1 MINDEANMADNIL
14 KSRRFLP
21 LMLTQFFGA
30 LNDNLFKNAL
40 LLSVTLTM
48 ADNAAILSNIIA
60 ALFILP
66 FFCFSATAGEMAD
79 KYDKSRIAQALK
91 ITELLLMIAAFF
103 VYKTQSLSGLIC
115 LLFLMGTQS
124 AFFGP
129 VKYALLPQHL
139 KSDELALGNAY
150 VEATTY
156 FAILLG
162 LIAGTLLSFEAVLYL
177 LICLALVGMVASSF
191 ILKAPA
197 FEKNAKVRKNILAST
212 VHTFKVIKKN
222 KTVFRCILGA
232 TWFWMI
238 GAFVVVQIYP
248 LSGNVLNVSNT
259 VITFFLI
266 LFSIGVAI
274 GSVFCGH
281 LMKGFIHTTY
291 TPISVLMMGVCFY
304 FLYLLTDNYPT
315 PSAPVDLSHFFETK
329 NSILITVSIF
339 AMAFFGGLY
348 IVPLNTLMQKSAPK
362 AHLASVIGG
371 NNIINAL
378 GMVLISVLTI
388 FLLAVGFTI
397 SELFLSVAL
406 ISIVVFFDV
415 CALLPHAFWRS
426 LLRTIFEVFFKVDV
440 KGIKNIFKAGKNVLL
455 IANHTSLLDGLLI
468 AAFTEG
474 DITFALNT
482 TWGKKKLMKFFAHF
496 VDFAMLDPTN
506 PMSMRT
512 LIAQIKAGKRVMI
525 FPEGRITTTGGLMKI
540 YEGAGMIAYKTGA
553 RIVPVRISGA
563 VQSKFSYLNKKTKTR
578 LFPKIEISFLR
589 PKRLIVPQNL
599 TRRQQRH
606 NICLQ
611 LYDLMTEMLYQT
623 ALKDEHIFIS
633 LLKAAHLYGKS
644 HKIAEDIARKPLTYS
659 ALIQKSYVLGSAFEQ
674 KFGAQ
679 KYIGLMLP
687 NTLANVVSFYA
698 LQSIS
703 KVPVMLNFS
712 HGVMQFS
719 SCIHTLKL
727 QYVVTSRT
735 FIEKARLA
743 HLENALKENKVEI
756 IYLED
761 LASEIGL
768 KLKWTGLKK
777 YLLQT
782 KPANDF
788 EQTAAVL
795 FTSGSEGLPKAVLLS
810 HKNLQANRFQLLS
823 VLAVNSSDV
832 FFNALPM
839 FHSFGLTVGTIAT
852 TLSGV
857 KTFFYP
863 SPLHYRI
870 VPELIYDTNTTIMC
884 GTDTFFYGYARMGN
898 PYDFFAVKYAIVG
911 GEKLKERTA
920 DLFMKKFGVR
930 ILEGY
935 GTTETSPVLSLNTP
949 MHIKEGT
956 VGRLLPAINY
966 KLLDAEGIDNGKI
979 LSVKA
984 DNVMQGYMSADK
996 PLCLNAP
1003 QNGWYETGDV
1013 VKIDEE
1019 GFITI
1024 MGRVKRFAKIAGE
1037 MVSVAAVEDVLE
1049 KLYPAAKQGI
1059 VALSD
1064 DRKGE
1069 KLVLITND
1077 EKADLAQIKAF
1088 FKERNLSEL
1097 WCPKQVVYMKNPPF
1111 LGSGKFDYQEA
1122 LRIIK
1127 NEKAG

>member
-1 MINDEANMADNIL
+1 MADSIL

-40 LLSVTLTM
+40 LLTVTLTM
-48 ADNAAILSNIIA
+48 ADKAAILSNVIA

-66 FFCFSATAGEMAD
+66 FFVFSATAGEIAD
-79 KYDKSRIAQALK
+79 KYDKSHIAQTLK
-91 ITELLLMIAAFF
+91 VTELLLMVAALF
-103 VYKTQSLSGLIC
+103 VYKCQSLTGLVC

-162 LIAGTLLSFEAVLYL
+162 LTLGTLLSFEAVLFV
-177 LICLALVGMVASSF
+177 LIFLALVGMVASSF
-191 ILKAPA
+191 ILKAPS
-197 FEKNAKVRKNILAST
+197 FEKNAMVRKNILAST
-212 VHTFKVIKKN
+212 LNNFKIIRQN

-232 TWFWMI
+232 TWFWMV

-266 LFSIGVAI
+266 LFSIGVAV

-281 LMKGFIHTTY
+281 LMKGFIHATY
-291 TPISVLMMGVCFY
+291 VPVSTLMMGVCFY
-304 FLYLLTDNYPT
+304 FLYLLTNDYPT
-315 PSAPVDLSHFFETK
+315 PTAPVDLAHFFETK
-329 NSILITVSIF
+329 NSILISASIF
-339 AMAFFGGLY
+339 MMAFFGGLY

-362 AHLASVIGG
+362 AHLASIIGG
-371 NNIINAL
+371 NNILNAL

-388 FLLAVGFTI
+388 VLLSFGVSI
-397 SELFLSVAL
+397 SELFLCVAL
-406 ISIVVFFDV
+406 LSLVVFFDV

-426 LLRTIFEVFFKVDV
+426 LLRALFELFFKVDV
-440 KGIKNIFKAGKNVLL
+440 KGVQNIFKAGKRVLL

-482 TWGKKKLMKFFAHF
+482 TWGKKKLMKFFSHF
-496 VDFAMLDPTN
+496 VDFVMLDPTN
-506 PMSMRT
+506 PMSMRA
-512 LIAQIKAGKRVMI
+512 LIAQIKNGKRVMI

-563 VQSKFSYLNKKTKTR
+563 LQSKFSYLKKRIKTH
-578 LFPKIEISFLR
+578 LFPKIEIFFLK
-589 PKRLIVPQNL
+589 PKKLIVPEGL
-599 TRRQQRH
+599 KRREQRH

-623 ALKDEHIFIS
+623 AQKNENIFVS
-633 LLKAAHLYGKS
+633 LLEAARLHGFK
-644 HKIAEDIARKPLTYS
+644 HKIAEDIQRKPLNY
-659 ALIQKSYVLGSAFEQ
+659 ADLLQKSYVLGAAFEK
-674 KFGAQ
+674 KFGPE

-687 NTLANVVSFYA
+687 NSLANLVSFYG

-712 HGVMQFS
+712 HGVKQFEA
-719 SCIHTLKL
+719 CVQTLKL
-727 QYVVTSRT
+727 KFTITSRQ
-735 FIEKARLA
+735 FIEKAHLA
-743 HLENALKENKVEI
+743 NLENALASNGVEI
-756 IYLED
+756 VYLED
-761 LASEIGL
+761 FAPQIDL
-768 KLKWTGLKK
+768 KTKLQGFGRYIVRQKPKADA
-777 YLLQT
+777 LQT
-782 KPANDF
+782 AV
-788 EQTAAVL
+788 VL

-810 HKNLQANRFQLLS
+810 HKNLQANRYQLLS
-823 VLAVNSSDV
+823 ILAVNSSDV

-839 FHSFGLTVGTIAT
+839 FHSFGLTIGTVIAP
-852 TLSGV
+852 LSGV
-857 KTFFYP
+857 KTFLYP
-863 SPLHYRI
+863 SPLHYRV
-870 VPELIYDTNTTIMC
+870 VPELIYDTNTTIVC

-898 PYDFFAVKYAIVG
+898 PYDFFGLKYAIVG
-911 GEKLKERTA
+911 GEKLKPRTA

-935 GTTETSPVLSLNTP
+935 GTTETSPVISLNTP

-956 VGRLLPAINY
+956 VGRLLPDVQYRLI
-966 KLLDAEGIDNGKI
+966 DAEGIEDGKV
-979 LSVKA
+979 LAVKA
-984 DNVMQGYMSADK
+984 DNVMQGYMTVDA
-996 PLCLNAP
+996 PLCLKAP

-1013 VKIDEE
+1013 VKIDDE
-1019 GFITI
+1019 GFVSIL
-1024 MGRVKRFAKIAGE
+1024 GRVKRFAKIAGE
-1037 MVSVAAVEDVLE
+1037 MVSIAAVEEVLE
-1049 KLYPAAKQGI
+1049 KLYQNAKQGV
-1059 VALSD
+1059 VALAD
-1064 DRKGE
+1064 EKKGE
-1069 KLVLITND
+1069 KLVLVTNN
-1077 EKADLAQIKAF
+1077 ENADLAEMKAF
-1088 FKERNLSEL
+1088 FKEQNLSEL
-1097 WCPKQVVYMKNPPF
+1097 WCPKKVVYMKEPPL
-1111 LGSGKFDYQEA
+1111 LGSGKFDYQTA
-1122 LRIIK
+1122 LKIIS
-1127 NEKAG
+1127 E